1 MKTTVS
7 AYIRTTLLF
16 AVFAL
21 PLQLAAQHTRYKL
34 IDIGTFGGP
43 QSFANSPANAF
54 PALNAQGTTVGS
66 AATSVAVPSTCNPF
80 GCGGSEGYDPFVFHA
95 FKWESG
101 IVSDLGALQPVAA
114 NSNAASIN
122 ASGAIAGVSEN
133 GIIDPVFG
141 F

>member
-1 MKTTVS
+1 MKTIVS

-21 PLQLAAQHTRYKL
+21 PLQLTAQHTRYKL

-66 AATSVAVPSTCNPF
+66 AATSVAVPCTWKRLFGILAVPEIVLSKRKNP
-80 GCGGSEGYDPFVFHA
+80 EIYN
-95 FKWESG
+95 
-101 IVSDLGALQPVAA
+101 IDLRRVGLRAAPGAAA
-114 NSNAASIN
+114 RSS
-122 ASGAIAGVSEN
+122 VTEEEL
-133 GIIDPVFG
+133 
-141 F
+141 